1 MIAINFKVKML
12 EKKKVSSPPT
22 QTSIKLEKKKPTGLY
37 LLERKQVVNRSLAL
51 WNWHSEPI

>member
-22 QTSIKLEKKKPTGLY
+22 QTSIKLEKKKNTGLY
-37 LLERKQVVNRSLAL
+37 LLERKRVVNRSLAL